1 MIRVT
6 VELIPHGDESRKR
19 HLGTA
24 IIANTGAGTEALG
37 NYKVSLSRRG
47 QPESVWKDGAISGFP
62 RKRLGPWDLL
72 LWALAATVG
81 NRTTGKKP

>member
-1 MIRVT
+1 MIKIT
-6 VELIPHGDESRKR
+6 IELIPASAPDRPR

-24 IIANTGAGTEALG
+24 LIHNDGTGTPTVG
-37 NYKVSLSRRG
+37 NYRVSLSRRG
-47 QPESVWKDGAISGFP
+47 RPKSVWKEGAISGFP

-81 NRTTGKKP
+81 QRTTGRKL